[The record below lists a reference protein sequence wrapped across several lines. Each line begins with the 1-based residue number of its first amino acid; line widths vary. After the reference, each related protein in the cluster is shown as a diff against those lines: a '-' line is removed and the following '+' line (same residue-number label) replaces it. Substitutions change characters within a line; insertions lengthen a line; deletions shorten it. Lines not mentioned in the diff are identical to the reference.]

1 MPFRLRGV
9 IKMNWT
15 DIVKAFVVGGLIC
28 CVGQALLMY
37 TKLTTARILV
47 CFVVSGVILTAIG
60 LYEPLIDFAGPGA
73 SVPLTGFGYSLAMGV
88 KESVDEL
95 GLIGI
100 FSGGIK
106 NTACGITVAIFFS
119 LIHALI
125 FKPKAK

>member
-1 MPFRLRGV
+1 
-9 IKMNWT
+9 MNLLE
-15 DIVKAFVVGGLIC
+15 IIKAFFVGGLIC
-28 CVGQALLMY
+28 CAGQALLMY

-47 CFVVSGVILTAIG
+47 FFVVAGVVLTAMG
-60 LYEPLIDFAGPGA
+60 LYEPLIDFAGTGA
-73 SVPLTGFGYSLAMGV
+73 SVPLTGFGYSLAKGV
-88 KESVDEL
+88 EESVREY

>member
-1 MPFRLRGV
+1 MPFRLKGAEKV
-9 IKMNWT
+9 NVMEIA
-15 DIVKAFVVGGLIC
+15 KAFVVGGAIC

-47 CFVVSGVILTAIG
+47 FFVVVGVVLTAIG

-73 SVPLTGFGYSLAMGV
+73 SVPLTGFGYSLAKGV
-88 KESVDEL
+88 EESVDEL